1 MKIKLLN
8 NSGVSMLEMM
18 IVVVVIGLLAAISLP
33 NFGGAIK
40 KMKFDNEGRDIVSA
54 LRYARSAAIT
64 LQQPIGVYFDTYDN
78 EKKAQVFLDRVN
90 IGSDTFEPGDSLLHS
105 YNLEASVSYFNATF
119 TGQTVVFQPDG
130 TASTG
135 GFIVAHAS
143 TDVGPR
149 SFTIGVTAGS
159 GRVRLDFYN

>member
-1 MKIKLLN
+1 MKAKLLD
-8 NSGVSMLEMM
+8 NSGISMLEMM
-18 IVVVVIGLLAAISLP
+18 IVVVMIGLLAAISLP

-64 LQQPIGVYFDTYDN
+64 LQQPIGVYFDTYDD

-90 IGSDTFEPGDSLLHS
+90 VGSDAFEPGDSLLRS
-105 YNLEASVSYFNATF
+105 YAMEAAVSYFSATF
-119 TGQTVVFQPDG
+119 AGQTVVFQPNG
-130 TASTG
+130 TASAG
-135 GFIVAHAS
+135 GYIVAHAS
-143 TDVGPR
+143 TEAGPR